1 MKVFSK
7 LPNEILDIILQEY
20 WINYFRINVIKEFNN
35 IISTYYEI
43 DEYLN
48 SINLRIIFNKLDND
62 DKMSLIYINN
72 FLSDK
77 SSYLILKFKF
87 NFSKCNNSYYPFYIQ
102 NISDIC
108 LKKSSYMR
116 FHTYYTLSTLTFPI
130 F

>member
-1 MKVFSK
+1 MEVFSK

-20 WINYFRINVIKEFNN
+20 WINYFRKNVIKEFKNV
-35 IISTYYEI
+35 ILTYNEI

-48 SINLRIIFNKLDND
+48 SINLKIIFNKLNND
-62 DKMSLIYINN
+62 EKINLMFINN
-72 FLSDK
+72 FLSNK
-77 SSYLILKFKF
+77 SYYLILKFKF
-87 NFSKCNNSYYPFYIQ
+87 NFSKCNNSYYPFYLQ

-116 FHTYYTLSTLTFPI
+116 FHTHYTLSTLTFPI